1 MWFLSKI
8 VDQKNQKAWE
18 AQASI
23 NSNLYSTISAC
34 KKHIDERTDLY
45 FGEIKELNMRI
56 SELEEK
62 FESYESMP
70 SDKKMVNAAAKYAE
84 ASKKGKIKDTEI
96 LGKRIE
102 NIANELEKI
111 KTEKNPFRYS
121 NKDAIIDILNK
132 HRGEKLVCQA
142 VYAKLKTYNTKK
154 PYVSINCVR
163 ATLYWLAREN
173 ISGIKLCYETETA
186 RFFIEKK

>member
-1 MWFLSKI
+1 MNFIIKFLEKRFFTHKSAEKSFDRVSKDVETVFDRVNILSNMI
-8 VDQKNQKAWE
+8 V
-18 AQASI
+18 
-23 NSNLYSTISAC
+23 NLGDKVA
-34 KKHIDERTDLY
+34 
-45 FGEIKELNMRI
+45 N
-56 SELEEK
+56 LEERLS
-62 FESYESMP
+62 SYESMP

-84 ASKKGKIKDTEI
+84 ASRKGKIKDTEI
-96 LGKRIE
+96 FCKRIE